1 MNTGGRSMPV
11 LKTKDLPEDLYEQ
24 LKTRRQDLLS
34 RLIEEYP
41 VLTGEYPSPAE
52 LIREDRDR

>member
-1 MNTGGRSMPV
+1 MPV